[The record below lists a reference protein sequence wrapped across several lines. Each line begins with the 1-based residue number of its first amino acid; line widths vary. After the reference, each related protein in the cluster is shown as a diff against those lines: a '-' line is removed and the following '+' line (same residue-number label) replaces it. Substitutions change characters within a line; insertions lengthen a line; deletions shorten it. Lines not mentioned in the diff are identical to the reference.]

1 MFVSEVW
8 QNLGDN
14 LKRQVALYEEFTER
28 EKDKQ
33 KALIENNLPEINT
46 ITAREEQLILK
57 ASGLEKERLLWA
69 EQIGRELGKAPEDLT
84 LAELTDHFPKLEEV
98 RQTLERVVG
107 GLQELHKTNALLLR
121 QAMKVVDFTLGM
133 LTHQASNTYTHPS
146 HKKNEGFAKLHF
158 LDRRI

>member
-33 KALIENNLPEINT
+33 QALIENNLPELNA

-57 ASGLEKERLLWA
+57 AGGLEKERLVWA
-69 EQIGRELGKAPEDLT
+69 EHIGRELGKAPKDLT
-84 LAELTDHFPKLEEV
+84 LAELADHFPGLEGV
-98 RQTLERVVG
+98 RQTLEQVVG

-133 LTHQASNTYTHPS
+133 LTHQASNTYAHPRRRE
-146 HKKNEGFAKLHF
+146 NEGYVKLHL